1 MKSSTPAQ
9 SAVTEPVL
17 LKQYKL
23 LGAVIDAP
31 WATRLD
37 HKITRHVIDRYYA
50 KFGNARASLRYLEK
64 ATGATRANIIES
76 IRRVTENGVI
86 RVIRQGI
93 GTRPTEYDL
102 NFEFAST
109 PSSGIADDTS
119 TSGIVGDTPS
129 GIADDTSSAA
139 SGIVGNTESYLRNM
153 STDMLTVSRN
163 EDTHAV
169 PTAPPVC
176 GLEAA
181 TAAAAWDPEAQPV
194 RFEELWVAFPRKH
207 QRAKAKAEY
216 EKLAPNEALHAD
228 LVTAATALAAHH
240 EKNGTEKKWWKHLHT
255 WLAQECYLEDLP
267 EPYENPKEAAIARAK
282 ENGPRKATKTTP
294 APKDIGLSSKT
305 PLGRHKVKI
314 IASELLGGSF
324 DAERLMRFS
333 YRIEDGGHEGKEFSH
348 SFKIM
353 SADETTQTNGQ
364 SFFSD
369 LRRVTG
375 IDQPENTSDLH
386 DIPLVAI
393 VGPMGRIEYARA

>member
-1 MKSSTPAQ
+1 M
-9 SAVTEPVL
+9 
-17 LKQYKL
+17 
-23 LGAVIDAP
+23 
-31 WATRLD
+31 D

-64 ATGATRANIIES
+64 ETGATRANIIES

-139 SGIVGNTESYLRNM
+139 SGIVGNTEYYLRNM

-194 RFEELWVAFPRKH
+194 RFEELWAAFPRKH
-207 QRAKAKAEY
+207 QRAKARAAY
-216 EKLAPNEALHAD
+216 NALAPDQALHTR
-228 LVTAATALAAHH
+228 LVVLATAWAEHYA
-240 EKNGTEKKWWKHLHT
+240 KTGTEKQWWKHLHT
-255 WLAQECYLEDLP
+255 WLAQESYLEDLP
-267 EPYENPKEAAIARAK
+267 QPYENPKEAAIARAK

>member
-1 MKSSTPAQ
+1 MTASL
-9 SAVTEPVL
+9 SAATEPVL

-102 NFEFAST
+102 NFEFASK

-139 SGIVGNTESYLRNM
+139 SGIAGNTESYLRNM

-176 GLEAA
+176 GPEAA
-181 TAAAAWDPEAQPV
+181 TAAAAWDPETQPV
-194 RFEELWVAFPRKH
+194 RFEELWAAFPRKH
-207 QRAKAKAEY
+207 HRAKAKAAY
-216 EKLAPNEALHAD
+216 DKLAPNDALHAD
-228 LVTAATALAAHH
+228 LVAAATALAAHH

-255 WLAQECYLEDLP
+255 WIEQERYLEDLP
-267 EPYENPKEAAIARAK
+267 EPYENPKEAAIARSRD
-282 ENGPRKATKTTP
+282 NGPRKASKTAPAAKTT
-294 APKDIGLSSKT
+294 GLSAKT
-305 PLGRHKVKI
+305 PIGRHKVKI
-314 IASELLGGSF
+314 IGSELLGSSF

-333 YRIEDGGHEGKEFSH
+333 YRVEDGGHEGKEFSH

-353 SADETTQTNGQ
+353 SADEPTQTNGQ
-364 SFFSD
+364 AIFAD

-375 IDQPENTSDLH
+375 IDQPGDTSDLH

>member
-102 NFEFAST
+102 NFEFASKAT
-109 PSSGIADDTS
+109 SGIADDTS
-119 TSGIVGDTPS
+119 TSGIAGDTPS

-139 SGIVGNTESYLRNM
+139 SGIAGNTESYLRNM

-181 TAAAAWDPEAQPV
+181 TAATAWDPEAQPV
-194 RFEELWVAFPRKH
+194 RFEELWAAFPRKH
-207 QRAKAKAEY
+207 QRAKAKAAY
-216 EKLAPNEALHAD
+216 DKLAPNESLHAD
-228 LVTAATALAAHH
+228 LVTAAAALAAHH
-240 EKNGTEKKWWKHLHT
+240 EKNGTEKKWWKHMHT
-255 WLAQECYLEDLP
+255 WLDQECYLEDLP
-267 EPYENPKEAAIARAK
+267 EPYENPKEAAIARAR
-282 ENGPRKATKTTP
+282 ENGPRTASKTLP
-294 APKDIGLSSKT
+294 AANDIGLSPKT
-305 PLGRHKVKI
+305 PIGRHKVKI
-314 IASELLGGSF
+314 VAVEMPDASFQEE
-324 DAERLMRFS
+324 ARMRFLF
-333 YRIEDGGHEGKEFSH
+333 RIEDGGHEGREFSH
-348 SFKIM
+348 TFKIV
-353 SADETTQTNGQ
+353 SADEATQTKGQ
-364 SFFSD
+364 EFFTD
-369 LRRVTG
+369 LRRATG
-375 IDQPENTSDLH
+375 VLHPDDTSDLH